1 MARFAFSCGLL
12 LAVLLSACAAPQTQ
26 QLISAPGAL
35 PPRAEI
41 GAVPFYPQEAY
52 YCGPAALAMVLTW
65 SGDPVTQ
72 DELAGEVYT
81 PGREGTLRSD
91 MLAAARRHGRL
102 AVPVADLRALLSELA
117 AGHPVVVFQN
127 LSLPIYPQWHY
138 AVAFGYDLGRRE
150 LLLHSGTEARRV
162 ADLET
167 FERTWARGD
176 HWALVVLPPDRLPAT
191 ADEREVLAAAAALER
206 VKQEDAAADAYGAIL
221 SRWPRSF
228 AAQLGLGNALHAA
241 ARHEEAEQAFR
252 AAIRLRSD
260 DPVPWNNLAYVLAAL
275 GRPTE
280 ARAAAEE
287 AVRLAP
293 GDATA
298 YRDTLRELSGDSE

>member
-1 MARFAFSCGLL
+1 MRFASLCGVL

-26 QLISAPGAL
+26 QLISAPGGL

-72 DELAGEVYT
+72 EELAPEVYT

-91 MLAAARRHGRL
+91 VLAAARRHGRL
-102 AVPVADLRALLSELA
+102 AVQVADLRALLSELA

-127 LSLPIYPQWHY
+127 LALPISPQWHF
-138 AVAFGYDLGRRE
+138 AVAFGYDLEQRQ

-162 ADLET
+162 ADLDT

-176 HWALVVLPPDRLPAT
+176 YWALVVLPPDRLPAT
-191 ADEREVLAAAAALER
+191 ADEHTTLAAAAALER
-206 VKQEDAAADAYGAIL
+206 VEKNAAAAEAYRAIL
-221 SRWPRSF
+221 ARWPKSF
-228 AAQLGLGNALHAA
+228 AAQLGLGNALYAGGEHDD
-241 ARHEEAEQAFR
+241 AEQAYR
-252 AAIRLRSD
+252 AAIRLRPD
-260 DPVPWNNLAYVLAAL
+260 DPIPWNNLAYVLAAL

-293 GDATA
+293 EDATA
-298 YRDTLRELSGDSE
+298 YRDTLRELSGEGQ